1 MMAEQASRVAIRAL
15 ACMDELIKMYEGD
28 EVVKHWHEQADFKV
42 RRQKR
47 PDYYAILGVS
57 SVASEP
63 EIKAFAAGFGAT
75 FPMFSKIDVNG
86 KNAHPLYVWLK
97 SSQGGTLGDNIKWNF
112 GKFLTDRYVG
122 QRRVLR

>member
-1 MMAEQASRVAIRAL
+1 
-15 ACMDELIKMYEGD
+15 MDELIKMYEGD

-63 EIKAFAAGFGAT
+63 EIKAAYKQKALITHPDKHADSDEAT
-75 FPMFSKIDVNG
+75 RKTAEEEFKKKLEDMMK
-86 KNAHPLYVWLK
+86 KQAEEEAK
-97 SSQGGTLGDNIKWNF
+97 KKAEEEAKKKQEEE
-112 GKFLTDRYVG
+112 
-122 QRRVLR
+122 

>member
-1 MMAEQASRVAIRAL
+1 MMAEQASRVAVRAL

-63 EIKAFAAGFGAT
+63 EIKAAYKQKALITHPDKHADSDEATRKTAEEEFKKIGA
-75 FPMFSKIDVNG
+75 
-86 KNAHPLYVWLK
+86 
-97 SSQGGTLGDNIKWNF
+97 SQPQSCHGHQTCVF
-112 GKFLTDRYVG
+112 
-122 QRRVLR
+122 